1 MTYVA
6 CVQKTR
12 AVRFYRYHAKSRAA
26 ARGGARPGAMALCAL
41 NDDALGII
49 SYGLCNPLEP
59 RVAVAFSSA
68 SRGLRALTHALRQQL
83 RADHDVAAALCHRMG
98 TRSCKELREAK
109 ELQWEGNGLCAADLT
124 TLGTLVSVLP
134 HLEHLRL
141 RESRP
146 VTLASALPLLE
157 HLDLRESSDDGV
169 PELMAKVG
177 VGTLPALTDLALS
190 VMHVGDPGASALG
203 AALGRGALPRLRTL
217 ELLDAAIGSAGLV
230 ALAPALRKLP
240 ALEVLALAFNP
251 LGDEGIAALV
261 APPPPAGA
269 LSPPAAGL
277 TKLIVLILDGTLIAD
292 AGCAALIS
300 ALDSG
305 ALPALEYLMVGNS
318 PASPAAVDAVRA
330 ALARARDTAPS

>member
-6 CVQKTR
+6 CVQKTSW
-12 AVRFYRYHAKSRAA
+12 VRFYRYHPSWRAA

-157 HLDLRESSDDGV
+157 HLRLRESSDDGV

-203 AALGRGALPRLRTL
+203 AALGQGALLRLKTL
-217 ELLDAAIGSAGLV
+217 ALHGTAIGDAGLV
-230 ALAPALRKLP
+230 ALAPALRRP
-240 ALEVLALAFNP
+240 ALETLILTYNLF
-251 LGDEGIAALV
+251 GDEGLAALV
-261 APPPPAGA
+261 ARPLPAGA
-269 LSPPAAGL
+269 LPPPTGVL
-277 TKLIVLILDGTLIAD
+277 KKLRALDLRFTQITD
-292 AGCAALIS
+292 AGCAALAAAI
-300 ALDSG
+300 DRG
-305 ALPALEYLMVGNS
+305 VLPALETFEIKGS
-318 PASPAAVDAVRA
+318 PASAASKAVVTE
-330 ALARARDTAPS
+330 ALARSRATVPS

>member
-1 MTYVA
+1 
-6 CVQKTR
+6 
-12 AVRFYRYHAKSRAA
+12 
-26 ARGGARPGAMALCAL
+26 MALCAL

-49 SYGLCNPLEP
+49 SYGLSNPLEP

-157 HLDLRESSDDGV
+157 HLRLRESSDDGV

-190 VMHVGDPGASALG
+190 VTHVGDPGASAV
-203 AALGRGALPRLRTL
+203 RGLWPSRRPCESFLRWRF
-217 ELLDAAIGSAGLV
+217 LLSRSTRSATR
-230 ALAPALRKLP
+230 A
-240 ALEVLALAFNP
+240 
-251 LGDEGIAALV
+251 
-261 APPPPAGA
+261 
-269 LSPPAAGL
+269 SPPSWRRRRL
-277 TKLIVLILDGTLIAD
+277 Q
-292 AGCAALIS
+292 
-300 ALDSG
+300 
-305 ALPALEYLMVGNS
+305 
-318 PASPAAVDAVRA
+318 VRCRRQ
-330 ALARARDTAPS
+330 LQG